1 MVSSSMLIVDPAL
14 LVKVVMEVVVDN
26 GWMVFPATPAP
37 VCKHMLT
44 LPCPV
49 CWCIIPGEES
59 EHLRGSGRT
68 ELISPN
74 TKKFPIWNGSCWMT
88 LFKQRHQLHQRP
100 LNLEDPQPIL
110 FAPKPIQ
117 GVPAHGPVHQI
128 CPEESWRR
136 FLFGCCHS
144 SNTRVSE
151 GFVGL
156 VNPLITSAASTF

>member
-1 MVSSSMLIVDPAL
+1 MD
-14 LVKVVMEVVVDN
+14 
-26 GWMVFPATPAP
+26 AP
-37 VCKHMLT
+37 VGKHMLT

-88 LFKQRHQLHQRP
+88 LFKQRDQLHQRP

-110 FAPKPIQ
+110 Y
-117 GVPAHGPVHQI
+117 GPVHQI
-128 CPEESWRR
+128 FPEESWRR
-136 FLFGCCHS
+136 FLFGCCQC
-144 SNTRVSE
+144 
-151 GFVGL
+151 
-156 VNPLITSAASTF
+156 SAAVPWETISTPTFSAISRAIVLIPTENQRQSLSRLEYPPCYTLTGQLNENK

>member
-1 MVSSSMLIVDPAL
+1 MDGIP
-14 LVKVVMEVVVDN
+14 
-26 GWMVFPATPAP
+26 PHPAP

-100 LNLEDPQPIL
+100 LNLE
-110 FAPKPIQ
+110 
-117 GVPAHGPVHQI
+117 VHQI
-128 CPEESWRR
+128 CPEKSWRR
-136 FLFGCCHS
+136 FLFGCCQC
-144 SNTRVSE
+144 
-151 GFVGL
+151 
-156 VNPLITSAASTF
+156 SAAVPWETISTPTFSAISRAIVLIPTENQRQSLSRLEYPPCYTLTGQLNENK